1 MGGALY
7 SIGGYYLP
15 FVVLGSALFMC
26 AIMTLLILPENQ
38 PIERN
43 ENASSKV
50 SMFHVLKIPGIQV
63 CSLGIAATSASIG
76 FISATLEP
84 HLRQFALSAI
94 FLGVMFVINGGVY
107 AISAPFVGHFVDK
120 CKTPKIISLCGSI
133 FIIIGF
139 SLVGKFIE
147 KFKKNNN
154 PHIFYFIFI
163 RSRIIFAIQY

>member
-15 FVVLGSALFMC
+15 FVVLGSALFLC
-26 AIMTLLILPENQ
+26 AIITLLVLPER

-43 ENASSKV
+43 ENAQKSSMMQV
-50 SMFHVLKIPGIQV
+50 FKIPGIQV

-84 HLRQFALSAI
+84 HLRQFSMSAI
-94 FLGVMFVINGGVY
+94 LLGVMFVINGGVY
-107 AISAPFVGHFVDK
+107 ALTAPFVGYFVDK
-120 CKTPKIISLCGSI
+120 CKNPKIVSLFGSI

-139 SLVGKFIE
+139 SLIGEILIKFY
-147 KFKKNNN
+147 K
-154 PHIFYFIFI
+154 
-163 RSRIIFAIQY
+163 IIFNRFYLSCRTR